1 MDYLKAF
8 IIGGLI
14 CVVGQILIDKTK
26 LTPARILVTFV
37 VLGVALQL
45 IGVYEWLVKFA
56 GAGATI
62 PLTGFG
68 YTLCKG
74 VAKAVSENG
83 FLGVFTGGLTA
94 ASGGVAA
101 AIVFGFLVAV
111 IFRSKPKK

>member
-45 IGVYEWLVKFA
+45 IGVYEWLVNFA

-74 VAKAVSENG
+74 VSKAVAEHG
-83 FLGVFTGGLTA
+83 FLGVFTGGL
-94 ASGGVAA
+94 AA
-101 AIVFGFLVAV
+101 AAGGISAAIIFGFLVAI
-111 IFRSKPKK
+111 IFRSKSKK